1 MINKLSYPSLF
12 CLCFIISV
20 PGVVQAQAEKEP
32 ENPIGKF
39 FRNLNRDV
47 RDGAEEIQKAQQGRD
62 QLDARPPQNPD
73 FGRRLDQ
80 AKGFLKQQRWEDAV
94 SVLQFL
100 IESETDSFYFDE
112 DLELRSL
119 HSEVQRLLNELPP
132 DATRNYLNRFEPIAQ
147 RELEFAREFQDNS
160 LLSRLANVFVKT
172 EPGRTAAY
180 TYALSLYDQGQMRAA
195 SDILVQLARK
205 TESGTVAR
213 RYASLAAKAAAIHGN
228 SKRVSQLITE
238 FDLPLETDETNFQL
252 SKQAVSDLDSTQL
265 VNTNT
270 PLVKEVDPQF
280 IPLWTHQSVD
290 RYLAEEQIQH
300 LYSDLYEANRAII
313 LSSQCLLQN
322 QMIACQT
329 LTGLEVRNSQTGDL
343 IWENRVRENIESV
356 LTDPAQSRLTD
367 PVYRGRVPE
376 QHPVVSLLLRDGISR
391 SMTTDGRHLFAIE
404 KHELL
409 SNPTQGYSW
418 QRRMVADS
426 PENEKYKTN
435 EIVAYD
441 FATGRVRWRLGG
453 KVLEDPFTRPLAG
466 TFFFGPP
473 VSDGSDLY
481 VIGEQEEVI
490 SLFALNAQTGEVLWS
505 QEIAHPSRSLAH
517 DQVRRFWPCFPAI
530 QDGVIVCPTTC
541 GWMVAIDQASH
552 QLMWASR
559 YTPRKKSKRT
569 RAFAIQ
575 SIQDLNR
582 RWLSSPPIVV
592 GDRVLFTPQELP
604 NEFNQDVLATYC
616 FDLSTGNLLWQEE
629 KGDGLYLAG
638 IYQGNAV
645 FVGQTSVLLREIGTD
660 GHVLWKTDFGNAEG
674 KPSGR
679 SLILDHELLVPIN
692 GETLV
697 QINLDSGKISKS
709 SRLESSEMKLGSLY
723 YEDDKLFSLST
734 FHASAFPVQ
743 QLTEEELEDLPKSF
757 SAELISIEFLI
768 SNQKYSSALDAIQ
781 QLRSQPFYQNS
792 TIEQRSKIEGL
803 EWDCMEQL
811 VLTESELS
819 EETLFS
825 MQTIAESP
833 TEIARYR
840 RLAAMQEIRT
850 QNWQAA
856 LRHLFL
862 LLKNSPTDQFFTEG
876 TRTVRSDAWVGGQ
889 LLDIHD
895 ALKLEEQK
903 EFAKLVQAE
912 LGSLRKSLGRH
923 RLARVI
929 SFLKLGKLEEIALAQ
944 ESATQGRTTEAIM
957 RLQRVSASEEATIA
971 GEAWLS
977 MATLFEKVKANAD
990 AKACLESV
998 LELESTE
1005 ISTGEV
1011 SHQIAQQRLKA
1022 LGNKEALQVRV
1033 EWGETWEAFR
1043 TGSQDAN
1050 KTLKSLTS
1058 QGLPFEFQKN
1068 HKYLFQLQNQRLFI
1082 EKKQS
1087 GEYLWSLPL
1096 RSMSNV
1102 NHRSNV
1108 GVLQAGAVSYVVH
1121 RGVLHSLHTLDQKIA
1136 WTHLP
1141 EVTGSSLNR
1150 LRSPSLRST
1159 SVVNNLSS
1167 FRNLENLSGN
1177 SSPTG
1182 ILLEASEDYVLVIDD
1197 KIHALDPITGEL
1209 LWSDSEAGKRLTA
1222 KTVNHQILLCDKDR
1236 TELRRCID
1244 GKRLEFKFGS
1254 MFQEECLDVI
1264 NGQPLY
1270 LTQGKEST
1278 DEWTLSQG
1286 TLETNTSDWELQI
1299 DPESLIVKVD
1309 GLTYATISPNGELS
1323 LIDLTDGTQRL
1334 IGMVPGDLMKI
1345 QKRIYAYDDEEFV
1358 FLAVAHGNG
1367 RTSYVNLPSLRASG
1381 TLICYSKTEGQLW
1394 SQNTEALAKKFSH
1407 QKLEDEYDDSE
1418 KGNDIA
1424 KGSKIVWSMNLIVAE
1439 LEDSPLLLFIS
1450 DRPEHRNKIYFRRL
1464 SMVGLDKRTGEP
1476 VFDWYRISNSGGFS
1490 YLHVDVR
1497 DRQIDLRTYNERLK
1511 IQPIRQQQANAAT
1524 TTGDR

>member
-1 MINKLSYPSLF
+1 MVCILNSKLCCFLLLSNLF
-12 CLCFIISV
+12 ASAAVF
-20 PGVVQAQAEKEP
+20 AQAEKEQ

-39 FRNLNRDV
+39 FRNLNKDV

-100 IESETDSFYFDE
+100 IESESDSFYFNE

-119 HSEVQRLLNELPP
+119 HSEVQRMLNELPP
-132 DATRNYLNRFEPIAQ
+132 DAARNYLNRFEPIAQ

-172 EPGRTAAY
+172 EPGRTSAY
-180 TYALSLYDQGQMRAA
+180 TYALNLYDQGQMRAA
-195 SDILVQLARK
+195 TDILVQLARK
-205 TESGTVAR
+205 SESGTAAR
-213 RYASLAAKAAAIHGN
+213 QYASLAAKAAAMHGN
-228 SKRVSQLITE
+228 SKLVTQLLTE
-238 FDLPLETDETNFQL
+238 FDLPPEIDETTFQL
-252 SKQAVSDLDSTQL
+252 SEDHVSDLDSTQL

-270 PLVKEVDPQF
+270 QPVTKVDPQF

-290 RYLAEEQIQH
+290 RYLVEEQIQH

-313 LSSQCLLQN
+313 LSSQCLLNN

-329 LTGLEVRNSQTGDL
+329 LTGLEVRNSQTGEL
-343 IWENRVRENIESV
+343 IWENRIRQSIESV
-356 LTDPAQSRLTD
+356 LTDPAQSQLTD

-391 SMTTDGRHLFAIE
+391 SLTTDGRHLFAIE

-418 QRRMVADS
+418 QRRMIGDS

-441 FATGRVRWRLGG
+441 FATGRIRWRLGG
-453 KVLEDPFTRPLAG
+453 KVLEEPFTRPLAG

-481 VIGEQEEVI
+481 VIGEREEII

-541 GWMVAIDQASH
+541 GWLVAVDQASH

-559 YTPRKKSKRT
+559 YTPRKKSKKT

-582 RWLSSPPIVV
+582 RWLTSPPVIV
-592 GDRVLFTPQELP
+592 GNRVLFTPQELP
-604 NEFNQDVLATYC
+604 NEFNQEILATYC

-645 FVGQTSVLLREIGTD
+645 FVGQSSVVLREIGTD
-660 GHVLWKTDFGNAEG
+660 GHVLWKTDFGTAER

-692 GETLV
+692 GETLI
-697 QINLDSGKISKS
+697 QINLDSGKISKT

-723 YEDDKLFSLST
+723 YENDKLFSLST

-743 QLTEEELEDLPKSF
+743 QLTEKELEDLPKSF
-757 SAELISIEFLI
+757 SAELISIEYLI
-768 SNQKYSSALDAIQ
+768 SNQKYSAALDAVQ
-781 QLRSQPFYQNS
+781 QLRSQPFYQKL
-792 TIEQRSKIEGL
+792 TIEERVKIEEI
-803 EWDCMEQL
+803 EWNCMEQL
-811 VLTESELS
+811 VLSESEFA

-833 TEIARYR
+833 AEISRYR
-840 RLAAMQEIRT
+840 RLAAMQEIRAEH
-850 QNWQAA
+850 WQVA
-856 LRHLFL
+856 LQHLFL
-862 LLKNSPTDQFFTEG
+862 LLKNSPSDQFFTEG
-876 TRTVRSDAWVGGQ
+876 TRTVRADAWVGGQ
-889 LLDIHD
+889 LLEIYD
-895 ALKLEEQK
+895 ALNSEDQK
-903 EFAKLVQAE
+903 EFVTLVQEE

-923 RLARVI
+923 RLARVV
-929 SFLKLGKLEEIALAQ
+929 SFLELGKIEEVALAK
-944 ESATQGRTTEAIM
+944 ESANHGRITEAIM
-957 RLQRVSASEEATIA
+957 RLQRVSTSKETAVAA
-971 GEAWLS
+971 KAWLE
-977 MATLFEKVKANAD
+977 MATLFEKVNAITD
-990 AKACLESV
+990 AKMCLDNI
-998 LELESTE
+998 LELESVE
-1005 ISTGEV
+1005 LNTGDL
-1011 SHQIAQQRLKA
+1011 SHQVAQQRLN
-1022 LGNKEALQVRV
+1022 LLNSKEAPQPRV

-1043 TGSQDAN
+1043 TGSQGAEQ
-1050 KTLKSLTS
+1050 TLKSLAT
-1058 QGLPFEFQKN
+1058 QGLPFEFQKS

-1082 EKKQS
+1082 EKKQT
-1087 GEYLWSLPL
+1087 GEYIWSLPL

-1108 GVLQAGAVSYVVH
+1108 GILQTGAVSYVVH
-1121 RGVLHSLHTLDQKIA
+1121 RGVLHALHTLDQKIA

-1141 EVTGSSLNR
+1141 EVTGSALSR
-1150 LRSPSLRST
+1150 LRTPSSRST

-1167 FRNLENLSGN
+1167 FRNLTNLSGN

-1182 ILLEASEDYVLVIDD
+1182 ILLEASEKCVLVIDD
-1197 KIHALDPITGEL
+1197 EIHALDPITGEL
-1209 LWSDSEAGKRLTA
+1209 LWTESKVGNRVTA
-1222 KTVNHQILLCDKDR
+1222 KTMNDQILLCDKDR
-1236 TELRRCID
+1236 TELRRSID
-1244 GKRLEFKFGS
+1244 GKTLKHKFSS
-1254 MFQEECLDVI
+1254 MFQEDCLKI
-1264 NGQPLY
+1264 SNGQFLY
-1270 LTQGKEST
+1270 LTQGEEAD
-1278 DEWTLSQG
+1278 DEWSLSQG
-1286 TLETNTSDWELQI
+1286 TLENKTSDWNLEI
-1299 DPESLIVKVD
+1299 DPESLIVKFD
-1309 GLTYATISPNGELS
+1309 EFTYATISPSGELF
-1323 LIDLTDGTQRL
+1323 LIDLTDGSQRS
-1334 IGMVPGDLMKI
+1334 IGMIPGDLLKI

-1464 SMVGLDKRTGEP
+1464 TMVGLDKRTGEP

-1497 DRQIDLRTYNERLK
+1497 DRHIDLRTYNERLK
-1511 IQPIRQQQANAAT
+1511 IQPVRQQKVSAT
-1524 TTGDR
+1524 VGDQ